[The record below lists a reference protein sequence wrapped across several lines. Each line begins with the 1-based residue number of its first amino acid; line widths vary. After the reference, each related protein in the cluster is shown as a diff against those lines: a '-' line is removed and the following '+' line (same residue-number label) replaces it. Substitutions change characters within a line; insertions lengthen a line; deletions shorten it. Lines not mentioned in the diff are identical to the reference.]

1 VKKIIEAEE
10 ISRTSVMVAPACE
23 DFLLFIRK
31 AGEIPQRP

>member
-23 DFLLFIRK
+23 DFLLFRK